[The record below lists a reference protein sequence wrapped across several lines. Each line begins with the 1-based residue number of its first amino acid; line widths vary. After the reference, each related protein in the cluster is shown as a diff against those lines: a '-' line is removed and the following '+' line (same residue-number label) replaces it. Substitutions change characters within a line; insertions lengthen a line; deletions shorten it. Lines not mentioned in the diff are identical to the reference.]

1 MLTEFGEN
9 SSIIVNNSNCY
20 SSYCVELEIDGLAI
34 TTILQSHHVQD
45 VEGINSVLYTRCGFY
60 FILFIIFCNSIGTSW
75 SVSFDSVPQA
85 SLEEMVEGT
94 TTMLPSYDE
103 TALCSA
109 AFKVLRSMVNVWLRD
124 VSIHQNPYADFQIIH
139 FYRWIRST
147 NALLYDPALQKS
159 LYNLMKKLFMQVYEY
174 LNIRYNYFTYE

>member
-1 MLTEFGEN
+1 MLTEFSES
-9 SSIIVNNSNCY
+9 SSIVVNNSNCY
-20 SSYCVELEIDGLAI
+20 ASYCVELELDGLAV

-45 VEGINSVLYTRCGFY
+45 IE
-60 FILFIIFCNSIGTSW
+60 GTS
-75 SVSFDSVPQA
+75 SAISFEAMPQA

-94 TTMLPSYDE
+94 TAVLPSYDE

-147 NALLYDPALQKS
+147 NALLYDPALRRT
-159 LYNLMKKLFMQVYEY
+159 LYNLMKKLFMQV
-174 LNIRYNYFTYE
+174 